1 MIRNLTRQTLL
12 SQKTC
17 YARGLLMRGRGMIGR
32 RFRDFDAMVFE
43 SCSMIHTCFMSIPLD
58 VCFLDREN
66 RILLQKEFLPPWVP
80 ALSCRG
86 AATVVELPAGTFGR
100 TGTQEGDFLD
110 LSAELSSEYI
120 LGKHTPEKLI
130 QTPETYIPFGEHKE

>member
-17 YARGLLMRGRGMIGR
+17 YARGFLMRGRGMIGR
-32 RFRDFDAMVFE
+32 RFSDFDAMVFD
-43 SCSMIHTCFMSIPLD
+43 SCSMIHTCFMSISLD

-66 RILLQKEFLPPWVP
+66 RILLLKKSLPPWVP
-80 ALSCRG
+80 AVSCRG
-86 AATVVELPAGTFGR
+86 AVTVVELPEGAAGR
-100 TGTQEGDFLD
+100 TGTQEGDLLD

-120 LGKHTPEKLI
+120 LGKHTSEKLI